1 MNGELRVTMQRHH
14 LLCSR
19 LSTFHFQFSTSSIGF
34 GITILFPF
42 LRLLSDN
49 RLHG

>member
-1 MNGELRVTMQRHH
+1 MIFCDDAAVFLYV
-14 LLCSR
+14 
-19 LSTFHFQFSTSSIGF
+19 SIRSMGF
-34 GITILFPF
+34 VIHILFPF

>member
-1 MNGELRVTMQRHH
+1 MIFCDDAAVFLYVSIR
-14 LLCSR
+14 
-19 LSTFHFQFSTSSIGF
+19 SIGF

-42 LRLLSDN
+42 LRLLLDN